1 MKKIKNIEE
10 IEEVQVVNNGNEVA
24 ETAWEETDK
33 TDKAMTNTWAPDE
46 ALFRLSVANLA
57 KTAPVSPAEE
67 RRLIMEMVHGREAK
81 QNMAENPP
89 QTKAEHLEMQ
99 ALIKKGRKARE
110 RLIVANGR
118 LVISIANRYTG
129 HGLTLAEVSQEGVL
143 GLIRAIDKFD
153 HTRGVRLS
161 TYASYWIRQSVSRA
175 VAVQTRTIR
184 LPVHKVDRLGTVRKV
199 INQLTQELGRRPE
212 IEEIARALDDTP
224 EQIEALLCDGQE
236 TLSLEDPVGDEGATL
251 ADFVTE
257 DDSNHLE
264 VEIDRGLLEKEI
276 QDALATLSAR
286 ESRIMELRYGLLD
299 GHPLTLQD
307 VAERFGLTR
316 ERIRQI
322 EKEAIAKLR
331 RPEKSVRLRAFV

>member
-1 MKKIKNIEE
+1 MTKKKS
-10 IEEVQVVNNGNEVA
+10 
-24 ETAWEETDK
+24 
-33 TDKAMTNTWAPDE
+33 DKAMTNTWVPEE

-57 KTAPVSPAEE
+57 KTAPVSPKEE
-67 RRLIMEMVHGREAK
+67 RRLILEMVRGREAK
-81 QNMAENPP
+81 EQLEQNPP
-89 QTKAEHLEMQ
+89 QDAETLAKLEKKAKL
-99 ALIKKGRKARE
+99 GVKARE
-110 RLIVANGR
+110 TLIVSNGR
-118 LVISIANRYTG
+118 LVISIASRYTG

-184 LPVHKVDRLGTVRKV
+184 LPVHKVDRLATVRKA
-199 INQLTQELGRRPE
+199 INQLTQQLGRSPE
-212 IEEIARALDDTP
+212 IPEIAKALDDTP
-224 EQIEALLCDGQE
+224 EQIEMLLCDGQE

-251 ADFVTE
+251 ADFVMEE
-257 DDSNHLE
+257 DASQLE
-264 VEIDRGLLEKEI
+264 NQIDHSLLEKEI
-276 QDALATLSAR
+276 QNALASLTAR
-286 ESRIMELRYGLLD
+286 ESRIMQLRYGLKD
-299 GHPLTLQD
+299 GQPLTLQD

-331 RPEKSVRLRAFV
+331 RPDKAVRLRAFV